1 MEVVEGAMLG
11 AVPSGRKTGE
21 PMAPSESPCAG
32 MDTNGPTA
40 VIKSSGKVDNTELN
54 GGMVLNMT
62 LDPVIFENDEGFKK
76 LADLLRTF
84 VDEKIYHVQFN
95 VVKADTLRAA
105 QREPYKHRDI
115 VVKVSGFNAFF
126 VDLSKP
132 VQDHVIARTEH
143 RM

>member
-1 MEVVEGAMLG
+1 
-11 AVPSGRKTGE
+11 
-21 PMAPSESPCAG
+21 
-32 MDTNGPTA
+32 
-40 VIKSSGKVDNTELN
+40 
-54 GGMVLNMT
+54 
-62 LDPVIFENDEGFKK
+62 
-76 LADLLRTF
+76 LRTF

-95 VVKADTLRAA
+95 VVTADKLRAA

-126 VDLSKP
+126 VDLSKS

>member
-11 AVPSGRKTGE
+11 ALPSGRKAWE

-32 MDTNGPTA
+32 MDTKGPTA
-40 VIKSSGKVDNTELN
+40 VIKSAGKVDNTELN

-62 LDPVIFENDEGFKK
+62 LDPVIFENDDGFKK

-84 VDEKIYHVQFN
+84 VDEKVYHVQFN
-95 VVKADTLRAA
+95 VADKLRAA
-105 QREPYKHRDI
+105 QKDPYKHRDI